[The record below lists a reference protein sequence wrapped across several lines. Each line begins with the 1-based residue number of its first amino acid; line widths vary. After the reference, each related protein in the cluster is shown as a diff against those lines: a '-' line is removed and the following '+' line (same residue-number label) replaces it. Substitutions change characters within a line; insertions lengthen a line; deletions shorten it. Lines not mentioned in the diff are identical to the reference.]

1 MPPCPLIQQAGVSG
15 RRLWR
20 ARLSDLTRSAM
31 LARNQVP
38 GAIRLISRNHLP
50 CRSYQLMT
58 PGREPLVTLW
68 IRAAIAFTILC
79 CGTAMAQQPP
89 AQQSQQPAAEPPV
102 VWERLPRMLL
112 QQQYAGPLKDTLIQR
127 WRDPETNLICYVYLP
142 ITAAHSAPTPN
153 SYVQYGPNVIGSISC
168 VSPPAEATRPTAAAR
183 PAPAAKPS
191 HPQPPHNEPNP
202 ANQ

>member
-1 MPPCPLIQQAGVSG
+1 
-15 RRLWR
+15 
-20 ARLSDLTRSAM
+20 
-31 LARNQVP
+31 
-38 GAIRLISRNHLP
+38 
-50 CRSYQLMT
+50 MT
-58 PGREPLVTLW
+58 PGREPLATLW

-79 CGTAMAQQPP
+79 CGTAMAQQPQAQQSQQPAAQPPLAQPPP

-142 ITAAHSAPTPN
+142 FIAAHSTPSPN
-153 SYVQYGPNVIGSISC
+153 AYVQYGPNVIGSISC
-168 VSPPAEATRPTAAAR
+168 LSPPAEATRPTAAAK

-191 HPQPPHNEPNP
+191 HPPPSQPNP

>member
-1 MPPCPLIQQAGVSG
+1 
-15 RRLWR
+15 
-20 ARLSDLTRSAM
+20 M
-31 LARNQVP
+31 LARSAEP

-50 CRSYQLMT
+50 RCSYQLMT
-58 PGREPLVTLW
+58 PRRELVMML
-68 IRAAIAFTILC
+68 IRAATAAILC

-89 AQQSQQPAAEPPV
+89 TQQTQQPAAESPV
-102 VWERLPRMLL
+102 IWEKMPRMLL
-112 QQQYAGPLKDTLIQR
+112 QQQYAGPLKDTTIQR

-142 ITAAHSAPTPN
+142 FTAAHSPPTGT